1 MQHLSVLF
9 PEEDPR
15 DGSVGPTEPGPGVR
29 DVVSAADPQP
39 LTERTKER
47 CLLPSSAAARPELL
61 LHPSPARGFS
71 PLIVRTVLLPHVRC
85 ERGTEVRAG
94 AKPRP
99 LPPSRFPTQNP
110 CPHRTAC
117 PALDEA

>member
-47 CLLPSSAAARPELL
+47 CLLPSSSCHPPRITPAPKSRTWLFTSYCKNRP
-61 LHPSPARGFS
+61 SA
-71 PLIVRTVLLPHVRC
+71 
-85 ERGTEVRAG
+85 
-94 AKPRP
+94 
-99 LPPSRFPTQNP
+99 P
-110 CPHRTAC
+110 CQM
-117 PALDEA
+117 